1 MVFTDTDYKLFT
13 IGAKF
18 KSKGF
23 RALSEIIDIVE
34 EKLNKK
40 EVVNMG
46 KLYCEYA
53 KNNNLS
59 ALSVERNI
67 RTVIQ
72 NISNSK
78 KFKYYFDEEHYT
90 VTDFIY
96 EFIRL
101 KDSIKGGNACE

>member
-23 RALSEIIDIVE
+23 RALSKIIDMVE
-34 EKLNKK
+34 EKLNKN

-59 ALSVERNI
+59 AASVERNV

-78 KFKYYFDEEHYT
+78 KFTDYFDEGYYT

-101 KDSIKGGNACE
+101 KDLIKGGNTSE

>member
-1 MVFTDTDYKLFT
+1 MVFTNTDYKLFT

-23 RALSEIIDIVE
+23 RALSEIIDMVE
-34 EKLNKK
+34 EKLNKR

-46 KLYCEYA
+46 KLYNEYA

-59 ALSVERNI
+59 ASSVERNV

-72 NISNSK
+72 NIFNSK
-78 KFKYYFDEEHYT
+78 KFVNYFDEEYYT

-101 KDSIKGGNACE
+101 KDLIKGGNTSE

>member
-23 RALSEIIDIVE
+23 RALSEIIDMVE

-46 KLYCEYA
+46 KLYKEYA
-53 KNNNLS
+53 RNNNLS

-72 NISNSK
+72 NMSKSK
-78 KFKYYFDEEHYT
+78 KEDAIKSEIEFM
-90 VTDFIY
+90 TDFIVDDFTY
-96 EFIRL
+96 EI
-101 KDSIKGGNACE
+101 IKKY